1 VAKVADIMTADPVC
15 CTQDDTVERAAQ
27 IMKDESVGP
36 VPVVRDEESRELV
49 GIVTDRD
56 LAIRVIADG
65 LNPMTT
71 TVGMVMSRVLVTCQE
86 SDDVRTALDLM
97 AEHQLRR
104 IPVVGPGLRVTGIVA
119 QGDVATRIDEPE
131 AVAEVVEEISEQK
144 R

>member
-1 VAKVADIMTADPVC
+1 MTADPVC
-15 CTQDDTVERAAQ
+15 CTEDDTVERAAQ

-36 VPVVRDEESRELV
+36 VPVVRDLESRELT

-56 LAIRVIADG
+56 LALRVIADG

-71 TVGMVMSRVLVTCQE
+71 KVGTVMSRVLVTCKE
-86 SDDVRTALDLM
+86 SDDVRAALDLM
-97 AEHQLRR
+97 SEHQLRR
-104 IPVVGPGLRVTGIVA
+104 VPVVDDRLRVVGIIA
-119 QGDVATRIDEPE
+119 QGDVATRLEEPD